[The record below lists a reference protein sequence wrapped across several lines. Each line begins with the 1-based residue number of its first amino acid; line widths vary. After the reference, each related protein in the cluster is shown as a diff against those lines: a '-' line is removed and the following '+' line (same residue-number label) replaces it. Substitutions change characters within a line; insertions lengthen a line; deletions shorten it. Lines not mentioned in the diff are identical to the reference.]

1 MERSVVMFCYR
12 LMIVTVIFNS
22 VVLIIVV
29 LGQDPLVFCCQ
40 VILTGCVRL
49 ICTLIIIVLF
59 RVRLLQIVR
68 WLVKSVVS
76 SVVRFLQLLAW
87 NYFSILRGVVV
98 LLLVARVTMV

>member
-40 VILTGCVRL
+40 VILTGCVCL
-49 ICTLIIIVLF
+49 ICTVIIIVLF